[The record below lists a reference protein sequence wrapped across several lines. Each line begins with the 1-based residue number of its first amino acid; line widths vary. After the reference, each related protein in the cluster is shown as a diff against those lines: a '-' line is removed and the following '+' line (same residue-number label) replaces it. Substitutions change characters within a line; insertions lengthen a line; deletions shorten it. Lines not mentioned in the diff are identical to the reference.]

1 MTTEHEQ
8 HPPIDRRIH
17 TESRLVEMEG
27 KLLGRMDDRFE
38 ELKKLFM
45 DAFPGGDPHG
55 HRIAHEK
62 VIKSS
67 DRWEKIKFGVLE
79 KITSGGVWAG
89 MLFVALAVWE
99 QFKHEVKK

>member
-1 MTTEHEQ
+1 MSGEHDQ

-17 TESRLVEMEG
+17 TESRLVEMESR
-27 KLLGRMDDRFE
+27 LLERVDNRFD

-55 HRIAHEK
+55 HRIAHEQ

-67 DRWEKIKFGVLE
+67 DRWDKIKFGVLE
-79 KITSGGVWAG
+79 KITAGGIWAAAA
-89 MLFVALAVWE
+89 FIALAVWE
-99 QFKHEVKK
+99 GFKHEVKK